1 MRLNNWQSK
10 LGALITER
18 MHAPFAWGSQDCV
31 LLGAD
36 VKLAVTGEDPAAAWR
51 GTYKDALGAARV
63 LAALGGM
70 EGLAAKFLG
79 EAVPVA
85 MAQPADVGLLPT
97 DEGRECFAVCM
108 GDRWLVPGENGLI
121 WVDSCQLKKAWRLE
135 PSNQG

>member
-1 MRLNNWQSK
+1 MATSSASIPGTPASRLCRQTRCTRTPGPPHPSSGSEMRLNNWQSK

-70 EGLAAKFLG
+70 EGLAAKFL
-79 EAVPVA
+79 
-85 MAQPADVGLLPT
+85 
-97 DEGRECFAVCM
+97 
-108 GDRWLVPGENGLI
+108 
-121 WVDSCQLKKAWRLE
+121 
-135 PSNQG
+135 